1 MLFVPASM
9 TTTEAQTQEV
19 AIPAWTKN
27 IFLWYGEDK
36 VSDDELINALKFLIE
51 EKILSVP
58 TGSPSVIK
66 DTTPNNPLYKT
77 YTNEKY
83 DLTLQY
89 PVDWSLSQL
98 GQSTA
103 ETVQLAHIWYDGG
116 MSKTQFKEVGPV
128 NIWIS
133 LDHYFSETRAE
144 TYYDSPGV
152 ISLYWKKWCN
162 SFNFYADEF
171 ICRDL
176 NVDVKTITKDG
187 NKQYHIL
194 SDYTFEYEDGT
205 ILKKKDLNARIFI
218 IDSSFEVSTVT
229 NAEDWKIYKDDIYS
243 IIDSIQT
250 ASTHVISSENGF
262 LRLPSNVYE
271 LPQGGTTDSK
281 DHYTMEVDLFGE
293 FSEIV
298 SIKEGQNAII
308 KVTKPDGKTDQEKI
322 KMKRSS
328 NSFYHKYMLKS
339 DFPTGKYQITVSTEL
354 GGTQL
359 GPISFTVIP
368 ANPENQICEGAAGV
382 EYIGVAVS
390 GYCRT
395 INTPVLEKQVE
406 TKEIPAW
413 SKNIFLWY
421 GQGQISEDEIVNALQ
436 FLINED
442 IISIER

>member
-9 TTTEAQTQEV
+9 PTTEAQTQEV
-19 AIPAWTKN
+19 AIPDWTKN

-83 DLTLQY
+83 DFTLQY
-89 PVDWSLSQL
+89 PADWSLSQL

-103 ETVQLAHIWYDGG
+103 ETVQLAHIWHDGG
-116 MSKTQFKEVGPV
+116 MSKSQFKEVGPV

-152 ISLYWKKWCN
+152 ISLYWKQWCN

-218 IDSSFEVSTVT
+218 IDSSFEVGTVA

-250 ASTHVISSENGF
+250 ASTHIISNENGF
-262 LRLPSNVYE
+262 
-271 LPQGGTTDSK
+271 
-281 DHYTMEVDLFGE
+281 
-293 FSEIV
+293 
-298 SIKEGQNAII
+298 
-308 KVTKPDGKTDQEKI
+308 
-322 KMKRSS
+322 
-328 NSFYHKYMLKS
+328 
-339 DFPTGKYQITVSTEL
+339 
-354 GGTQL
+354 
-359 GPISFTVIP
+359 
-368 ANPENQICEGAAGV
+368 
-382 EYIGVAVS
+382 
-390 GYCRT
+390 
-395 INTPVLEKQVE
+395 
-406 TKEIPAW
+406 
-413 SKNIFLWY
+413 
-421 GQGQISEDEIVNALQ
+421 
-436 FLINED
+436 
-442 IISIER
+442 